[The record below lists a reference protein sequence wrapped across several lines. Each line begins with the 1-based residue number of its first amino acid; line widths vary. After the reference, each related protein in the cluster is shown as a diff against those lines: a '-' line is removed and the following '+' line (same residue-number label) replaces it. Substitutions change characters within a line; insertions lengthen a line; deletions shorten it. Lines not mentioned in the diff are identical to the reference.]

1 MTSRA
6 VSCTSGLS
14 HIQRNRLWRERLFSL
29 FALICVALA
38 LGALLALLVSVFAQG
53 FSRIDWEFLTG
64 FPSRFAH
71 KAGIFAALCG
81 SFYLMILTAVIAI
94 PCGVGA
100 AIYLEEYAR
109 KTRLTRL
116 IELNIAN
123 LAGVPSIIYGILGLQ
138 VFVRFAGLDRS
149 LIAGAA
155 TLSLLILPV
164 IIISA
169 REALRAVPVSI
180 RDASLALGAT
190 RWQTIRDH
198 VIPMAMPSIMTGCI
212 LGLSRAIGE
221 TAPLITMGALTYVAF
236 VPDSIFSPFTVLPI
250 QTYNWL
256 SRPQEAF
263 HVNAAAA
270 IVVLLLLLL
279 AMNAAAIFLRYR
291 FERLYRR

>member
-1 MTSRA
+1 MTTHAIPCQVVTA
-6 VSCTSGLS
+6 V
-14 HIQRNRLWRERLFSL
+14 QRRRQLHEKLFEL
-29 FALICVALA
+29 LA
-38 LGALLALLVSVFAQG
+38 LCSVAAALFVLLALLASVFAQG
-53 FSRIDWEFLTG
+53 LTRIDWQFLTG
-64 FPSRFAH
+64 FPSRFAN
-71 KAGIFAALCG
+71 KAGVFAALVG
-81 SFYLMILTAVIAI
+81 SLYLMLLTAIIAI

-123 LAGVPSIIYGILGLQ
+123 LAGVPSIIYGMLGLQ
-138 VFVRFAGLDRS
+138 VFVRVAGFDRS
-149 LIAGAA
+149 LIAGAL
-155 TLSLLILPV
+155 TLALLILPV

-169 REALRAVPVSI
+169 REALRSVPVSI

-198 VIPMAMPSIMTGCI
+198 VLPMAMPSIMTGCI

-263 HVNAAAA
+263 HENAAAA
-270 IVVLLLLLL
+270 IVLLLGLLLL
-279 AMNAAAIFLRYR
+279 MNAAAIFLRQY
-291 FERLYRR
+291 FEARYRR